1 MRPIAF
7 FWALLFTVSQAL
19 AGGAPIGDRQIRVV
33 SPADANKLREEEAGR
48 QNEQKRANEA
58 SKAALRQSELAEDER
73 VKAAGGSVDT
83 QTSPECQ
90 NGECWSG
97 EGAKFSKFYGIQ
109 STPPPGSVLV
119 SCVFHLV
126 GDRTECGQWS
136 NCQVEMT
143 KNGGV
148 SVKFSMQGHSEN
160 GWPVFNG
167 VDFKENEIDFKF
179 NVEYKKATSK
189 GILKSRYMPE
199 VANEPKASTC
209 SLVDYAP

>member
-7 FWALLFTVSQAL
+7 FCALLFTVSQAL
-19 AGGAPIGDRQIRVV
+19 ASSAPIVDSQIRVV
-33 SPADANKLREEEAGR
+33 SPAYANKLREEEAVR

-58 SKAALRQSELAEDER
+58 SKAALLQSELSEYER
-73 VKAAGGSVDT
+73 VKAASSSVDT
-83 QTSPECQ
+83 QTSPEYQ
-90 NGECWSG
+90 NSECCSS

-109 STPPPGSVLV
+109 STPPPCSVLV

-126 GDRTECGQWS
+126 SDRTECGQCS

-160 GWPVFNG
+160 SYPVFNS
-167 VDFKENEIDFKF
+167 VYFKENEIYFKF

-199 VANEPKASTC
+199 VANKPKASTC
-209 SLVDYAP
+209 SLVYYAP